1 MTSCPGQPR
10 PKRSLDCLDRHPIA
24 TAVLIAG
31 NVCSLRLPP
40 NRERVVREVGSAVRL
55 GVGRAIRSVVKM
67 GTGQYDGSG
76 ANATNAMTATGVS
89 VSTTCSVGSASIETL
104 LGAEEPA
111 AFEIINADAAGSV
124 VLLCDH
130 ATNRLPRRLGTL
142 GLNPA
147 DLADH
152 IAWDPGAADVARR
165 LSDLLDAPL
174 VMSGYSRLV
183 IDCNR
188 PLDSPESIP
197 TQTDGVPVPGNR
209 MLTPEDRALRIEAVF
224 SPYHRAIGDML
235 DRRAGRPNLLL
246 SIHSFTSVLAGQ
258 CRPWS
263 IGFAHGRDRRLA
275 ALILEA
281 MKCDGSLVVGDNQP
295 YSVDD
300 TTDFT
305 IPVHGEDRGL
315 PHVLVEIRQDG
326 LSTPADACAWAA
338 RLAAAFRQI
347 EPAALGLCKLSRR

>member
-1 MTSCPGQPR
+1 M
-10 PKRSLDCLDRHPIA
+10 
-24 TAVLIAG
+24 
-31 NVCSLRLPP
+31 
-40 NRERVVREVGSAVRL
+40 E
-55 GVGRAIRSVVKM
+55 
-67 GTGQYDGSG
+67 QYDGSG
-76 ANATNAMTATGVS
+76 ADATIAIAAAGEPVSATRLIGAVPN
-89 VSTTCSVGSASIETL
+89 ETL
-104 LGAEEPA
+104 LAADEPA
-111 AFEIINADAAGSV
+111 AFEIVNAEGAGSA
-124 VLLCDH
+124 VLVCDH

-142 GLNPA
+142 GLSAAN
-147 DLADH
+147 LADH

-174 VMSGYSRLV
+174 VLSGYSRLV

-197 TQTDGVPVPGNR
+197 AQTDGVPVPGNR

-224 SPYHRAIGDML
+224 SPYHRAISDML
-235 DRRAGRPNLLL
+235 DRRAGRPSLLL
-246 SIHSFTSVLAGQ
+246 SIHSFTAVMAGQ

-263 IGFAHGRDRRLA
+263 ISFSHGRDRRLA

-281 MKCDGSLVVGDNQP
+281 INHDARLVVGDNQP

-300 TTDFT
+300 AFDYT

-326 LSTPADACAWAA
+326 LAMPADACAWAA
-338 RLAAAFRQI
+338 RLAAAFTQI
-347 EPAALGLCKLSRR
+347 EPAALGLCTLSRR